1 MHEKYLLLIDLG
13 TSGPKVAVSTM
24 NAEVI
29 SSHFEDVKYKTFPGG
44 GVEQSPDDWWS
55 AIRNCVGRIL
65 KDAPLVKDGISGICI
80 SSMWS
85 GTVAVGEDGN
95 ALMDSIIW
103 LDTRGA
109 EAIKEVVGGGIQAEG
124 YNLLKLRQW
133 LKISGGLPG
142 LSGKDSISHIL
153 YIKKHHPEIYG
164 KTKQFLEPKDYLNFK
179 LSGEFSTTTDSIILH
194 WVTDNRDLENI
205 SYSEKLLKYTGIDR
219 KLLPPI
225 FKPTDI
231 VGELSAKAA
240 DELGLNKGIKIIGGT
255 PDVYA
260 AALGSGAVDDYS
272 AHLYVGTSSWIGN
285 HLPMKKA
292 SIPLNIASLPSAIP
306 DKYFVVAEQETAGEC
321 LKYLR
326 DKILFPNDEFNTSAA
341 PKEYFELLNKA
352 AATIPPGSDK
362 LIFTPWLCGERCP
375 VDDPYMRGG
384 FHNQGIQTTRS
395 HMVRSVLEG
404 VSFNTRWLMENVEKF
419 NKQKFSSINYIGGGA
434 VSDLWCQIMADILG
448 CNINQMEEPINA
460 NIKGVAWLA
469 AVGLGESDFMCVPK
483 SIKSKQ
489 TFSPNSNNRN
499 LYNELFENFKSIY
512 KNNKKMYRKLN
523 G

>member
-1 MHEKYLLLIDLG
+1 MEEKYLLLIDLG
-13 TSGPKVAVSTM
+13 TSGPKVAIS
-24 NAEVI
+24 NLKAEVI
-29 SSHFEDVKYKTFPGG
+29 SSHFVDVHYKTFPDG
-44 GVEQSPDDWWS
+44 GVEQSPTQWWQ
-55 AIRNCVGRIL
+55 AIKDCVAKIL
-65 KDAPLVKDGISGICI
+65 QHVPHVKNKIAGICI

-85 GTVAVGEDGN
+85 GTVAVGTDGEP
-95 ALMDSIIW
+95 LMDSIIW
-103 LDTRGA
+103 LDTRGSK
-109 EAIKEVVGGGIQAEG
+109 AIKEVVGGGIQAEG
-124 YNLLKLRQW
+124 YNLLKLQQW

-153 YIKKHHPEIYG
+153 YIKKHHPEIYS
-164 KTKQFLEPKDYLNFK
+164 KTHKFLEPKDYLNFK
-179 LSGEFSTTTDSIILH
+179 LSGEYSTTTDSITLH
-194 WVTDNRDLENI
+194 WVTDNRDLNNI
-205 SYSEKLLKYTGIDR
+205 HYSDKLVKFTGIGKD
-219 KLLPPI
+219 LLPPI

-240 DELGLNKGIKIIGGT
+240 DELGLNAGIKIIGGT

-260 AALGSGAVDDYS
+260 AALGSGAVADYA

-292 SIPLNIASLPSAIP
+292 SILLNIASLPSAVP

-321 LKYLR
+321 LKYMR
-326 DKILFPNDEFNTSAA
+326 DKVLFPSDEFNSAPA
-341 PKEYFELLNKA
+341 PKEYFDLLNRA

-395 HMVRSVLEG
+395 HMVRAVLEG

-434 VSDLWCQIMADILG
+434 MSDLWCQIKADILG
-448 CNINQMEEPINA
+448 CEINQMEEPINA

-469 AVGLGESDFMCVPK
+469 AVGLGECDFSSVPE
-483 SIKSKQ
+483 SIKVNKVF
-489 TFSPNSNNRN
+489 TPNTDNRN
-499 LYNELFENFKSIY
+499 LYNELFESFKLIY